1 MSDTDRAPIDLK
13 AILAIDPEIW
23 PKTVGPLARSLVAY
37 IDAQGLDYYDRV
49 QLDRALYGLTDDLR
63 RIAAI
68 LYPKEFA
75 DILDFE
81 ASRDRPPRLPNKIS
95 IPADLRWAVFERDDF
110 RCQRCGKRSYLCA
123 DHKIP
128 ESRGGETTLENLQ
141 TLCKS
146 CNSRKSNRMEAP
158 IGG

>member
-1 MSDTDRAPIDLK
+1 MSNTDREPIDIK
-13 AILAIDPEIW
+13 AILAVDPEIW
-23 PKTVGPLARSLVAY
+23 PKTVGPLTRCLVAQC
-37 IDAQGLDYYDRV
+37 DALGLSYYDRV
-49 QLDRALYGLTDDLR
+49 QLSSALYNLTDDLR

-75 DILDFE
+75 HIREFE
-81 ASRDRPPRLPNKIS
+81 AIRDRPPRLPNKIS

-110 RCQRCGKRSYLCA
+110 RCQQCGKRQYLCA

-128 ESRGGETTLENLQ
+128 ESRGGPTTLENLQ
-141 TLCKS
+141 TLCKW
-146 CNSRKSNRMEAP
+146 CNSRKSNRMETP